1 MRSRALG
8 PTALGLLG
16 FVLACAFWLPG
27 LDDAGLWTDAELP
40 VFDRT
45 RAALGDAIS
54 GLERSPPLPDLLRTR
69 SFALFGGAWGL
80 RLPHV
85 LAAAGLVGLAIG
97 WTRARGHGVLLSI
110 AAGAFALSF
119 PMTSLGARTVMGN
132 PIAELCIA
140 GAVLSGGA
148 ALNPETS
155 RRHRALAGVVAIAG
169 LGFGLASAGI
179 VLGVGLPL
187 AVLAATSTS
196 RRVQLSVG
204 AIAAPCLAVGVAL
217 ALKQQDGYIPLLA
230 AAKDLELLDAPQARR
245 FAAGLE
251 DFGYQVFPWAGLAML
266 GAVAAVRSPGDR
278 APGTW
283 LLVALAITAGWS
295 SVYGATPIPLT
306 VPAAACCTLGLA
318 RFVDPDQAPW
328 ERRVS
333 IFLIAAAALLMAKD
347 GALAPNRLVAPTA
360 LRANEHTFPGEALNA
375 ETHLKTM
382 GKAAFLAVVVG
393 GVLGRRRR
401 EWGLERL
408 AARVPARDALVVTS
422 FAAAAVASAATH
434 AHVLLP
440 RTAELFS
447 PKRPLQR
454 LATWADAGVLP
465 PTLGTHRIRDRGLA
479 LYGPDALED
488 LPGRRDLV
496 DWFAGGDPAVA
507 LIRDGDY
514 PRLFQAARIAKQPL
528 FMLDDSHA
536 RFRLVSNRLPDDA
549 ENLDPR
555 TEVVLDQVPA
565 LEHETLLRFENYIEI
580 VGWQIDGPIRRG
592 KQHTLQLAIRVL
604 RPLPGGS
611 KLYARMLNG
620 RLSRIGGEA
629 HELAEGL
636 YPCNLWR
643 KGDVILHRWTFD
655 APPLEIMPGDY
666 DLLIGLRRSATKN
679 FVVTE
684 PEGKEGDF
692 GVVVRGKKREFAKIG
707 TVAVW

>member
-8 PTALGLLG
+8 PAALGLLG

-27 LDDAGLWTDAELP
+27 LDEAGLWSDAELP

-54 GLERSPPLPDLLRTR
+54 GLVRSPPLPDLLRTR
-69 SFALFGGAWGL
+69 SFALFSGAWGL

-85 LAAAGLVGLAIG
+85 VAAAGLVGIAVG
-97 WTRARGHGVLLSI
+97 WTRARGHGVLLSV
-110 AAGAFALSF
+110 ATGAFALSF

-132 PIAELCIA
+132 PIAELCIVGAILA
-140 GAVLSGGA
+140 GGVALRPNA
-148 ALNPETS
+148 ARP
-155 RRHRALAGVVAIAG
+155 RRAILGVVALAG
-169 LGFGLASAGI
+169 LGFGLASPGL

-187 AVLAATSTS
+187 AVLAASSKS
-196 RRVQLSVG
+196 RRVQLGIG
-204 AIAAPCLAVGVAL
+204 AAATVCIATSVAL
-217 ALKQQDGYIPLLA
+217 AMKQQDGYIPLLA
-230 AAKDLELLDAPQARR
+230 ASKDLELLDAPQSRR

-266 GAVAAVRSPGDR
+266 GAVAGVRTGDDR

-295 SVYGATPIPLT
+295 SLYGPTPIPLT
-306 VPAAACCTLGLA
+306 VPAAACCTLGIA
-318 RFVDPDQAPW
+318 RFTDPDQAPW

-333 IFLIAAAALLMAKD
+333 IFLVAAAALLMAKD
-347 GALAPNRLVAPTA
+347 GALTSNRLVAPTA
-360 LRANEHTFPGEALNA
+360 LRANEHTFPGDALEA

-382 GKAAFLAVVVG
+382 GKAAFLAVLVG
-393 GVLGRRRR
+393 GVLGRRERTR
-401 EWGLERL
+401 GLERL
-408 AARVPARDALVVTS
+408 AAKVPARDAIVVGG
-422 FAAAAVASAATH
+422 FAAAAVASAFIH

-454 LATWADAGVLP
+454 LATWVDAGVLP
-465 PTLGTHRIRDRGLA
+465 PQLGTHRIRDRGLA
-479 LYGPDALED
+479 LYGPDALEN

-496 DWFAGGDPAVA
+496 DWFAAGDPAVA

-514 PRLFQAARIAKQPL
+514 PRLFQAARISKQPL
-528 FMLDDSHA
+528 YMLDDSHA
-536 RFRLVSNRLPDDA
+536 RFRLVSNRLPEDA

-555 TEVVLDQVPA
+555 TEVVLDEVPT

-592 KQHTLQLAIRVL
+592 NQHTLQLTIRVL

-643 KGDVILHRWTFD
+643 KGDIILHRWTFD

-666 DLLIGLRRSATKN
+666 DLLIGLRRSANKN
-679 FVVTE
+679 FVVSE